1 MKLFSIVSLLGSVAA
16 TPVPHELL
24 LQVQELQ
31 AELSTQRQVIQ
42 ELQEERRLQAAESET
57 RQMQDAFEVE
67 DSFEI
72 FWMCLKALSYGIL
85 DMCTFQRGCY
95 SYILHVLLINGRLL
109 LHSIV

>member
-16 TPVPHELL
+16 TPMPHELL

-57 RQMQDAFEVE
+57 RQILDAFEAE
-67 DSFEI
+67 HSFEI
-72 FWMCLKALSYGIL
+72 FWMCPESFSIL
-85 DMCTFQRGCY
+85 GMCTF
-95 SYILHVLLINGRLL
+95 
-109 LHSIV
+109 